1 MSCKGLSDIIKNEH
15 KAFFMAELSSGT
27 VLRGQ
32 TYSYR
37 IERMLGSGTFGITYL
52 AVVSDGA
59 GPMNGMLRVCVKEF
73 YMHDINGRN
82 GSEVTCSSSDG
93 MFSEYR
99 RKFMREAENL
109 ASINHPH
116 IIHVLEAFEQ
126 NNTVYYVM
134 EFVAGGSLDSFICM
148 QGRMD
153 EASAL
158 KCLAGIAEGLQY
170 MHSQKMLHLDLKPA
184 NVMLKN
190 DGSPVLIDFG
200 LSKQYNEKGEPESS
214 TKVGSGTPGYAPVE
228 QANYHDGH
236 GFPVTMDV
244 YALGGTL
251 FKMLTGER
259 PPEAS
264 MVLNDGLPVDLLQRY
279 GVSKATIAAIIG
291 AMAPIVKQRTP
302 DVASFVKALPLGS
315 AYKYSGTSK
324 ASSSTKTS
332 SSSSC
337 SSSSSSSSFKRK
349 KDVSQNLSEGI
360 VYLTPDTT
368 CVKIILNGVGKAQGK
383 SWVFAF
389 TPSKISVVEPNTN
402 DYRSFFSSKQRFG
415 SVLERIN
422 ALRLSVAKNYVGGD
436 ISLDERFMCT
446 LIAERE
452 NEVYVDA
459 ASGAHFID
467 DGYYLKGDVA
477 ALAEIVENET
487 GVDATGRKWKRQ
499 RTKNFV
505 IMGVVA
511 VVALAA
517 WWMFKGNNSS
527 TYNNVESEQS
537 VEQTNSSE
545 TAEQQQQALPEIC
558 NEQAVDL
565 GLSSG
570 TIWAGRN
577 VGATSAEQCGDY
589 YAWGE
594 TKTKK
599 EYSNFNYFD
608 LKNGADFEDFTTY
621 YNEGGKTSIRCS
633 NRDVAWV
640 KWGHQWAIPTKDQA
654 DELVRECTWT
664 WMKYNGANGFAVTG
678 PNGKSLFL
686 PAAGEHYTG
695 LDSSQKDVN
704 EVISVGEQAW
714 YWTSELSKEYSA
726 SAYILSFVQKK
737 AEVDTEWRIN
747 GISVRPV
754 RVK

>member
-1 MSCKGLSDIIKNEH
+1 
-15 KAFFMAELSSGT
+15 MAELSNGT

-134 EFVAGGSLDSFICM
+134 EFVAGGSLDSFICKH
-148 QGRMD
+148 GRMD

-315 AYKYSGTSK
+315 AYKDSGASK

-383 SWVFAF
+383 SWFFTF
-389 TPSKISVVEPNTN
+389 TPSKISVVESNTY

-436 ISLDERFMCT
+436 ISLDERRFMCT

-459 ASGAHFID
+459 VSGVGFKGD
-467 DGYYLKGDVA
+467 SYYLKGDVA

-527 TYNNVESEQS
+527 TYSNVELEQS

-545 TAEQQQQALPEIC
+545 TADQQQQALAEIC

-570 TIWAGRN
+570 TIWAGWN

-640 KWGHQWAIPTKDQA
+640 K
-654 DELVRECTWT
+654 
-664 WMKYNGANGFAVTG
+664 
-678 PNGKSLFL
+678 
-686 PAAGEHYTG
+686 
-695 LDSSQKDVN
+695 
-704 EVISVGEQAW
+704 
-714 YWTSELSKEYSA
+714 
-726 SAYILSFVQKK
+726 
-737 AEVDTEWRIN
+737 
-747 GISVRPV
+747 
-754 RVK
+754 

>member
-1 MSCKGLSDIIKNEH
+1 
-15 KAFFMAELSSGT
+15 MAELSNGT

-134 EFVAGGSLDSFICM
+134 EFVAGGSLDSFICKH
-148 QGRMD
+148 GRMD

-302 DVASFVKALPLGS
+302 DVASFVQALPLGS
-315 AYKYSGTSK
+315 AYKSSGSSK

-332 SSSSC
+332 SY

-383 SWVFAF
+383 SWFFTF
-389 TPSKISVVEPNTN
+389 TPSKISVVELNTY

-459 ASGAHFID
+459 VSGAEFKGD
-467 DGYYLKGDVA
+467 SYYLKGDVA

-499 RTKNFV
+499 RIKNFV

-570 TIWAGRN
+570 TIWAGWN

-599 EYSNFNYFD
+599 KNIYICYFD
-608 LKNGADFEDFTTY
+608 LKKGSEKFITY
-621 YNEGGKTSIRCS
+621 NNEGGKTSIRCS
-633 NRDVAWV
+633 KRDVAWV
-640 KWGHQWAIPTKDQA
+640 KWGHKWAIPTKDQA

-678 PNGKSLFL
+678 PNGKSLFM
-686 PAAGEHYTG
+686 PAAGLLYTG
-695 LDSSQKDVN
+695 LDNVN
-704 EVISVGEQAW
+704 EFLSVGSLAW
-714 YWTSELSKEYSA
+714 YWTSDLDKDDSA
-726 SAYILSFVQKK
+726 SAYSISFFQKK
-737 AEVDTEWRIN
+737 AEVQTQVRPN
-747 GISVRPV
+747 GVSVRPV

>member
-1 MSCKGLSDIIKNEH
+1 
-15 KAFFMAELSSGT
+15 MAELSNGT

-73 YMHDINGRN
+73 YMHDINGCN

-134 EFVAGGSLDSFICM
+134 EFVAGGSLDNFICK

-184 NVMLKN
+184 NVMLKT

-264 MVLNDGLPVDLLQRY
+264 MVLNDGLPVDVLQRC

-315 AYKYSGTSK
+315 AYKDPGASK

-332 SSSSC
+332 SS

-368 CVKIILNGVGKAQGK
+368 RVKIILNGVGKAQGK
-383 SWVFAF
+383 SWIFVF
-389 TPSKISVVEPNTN
+389 TPSKISVAELNTS
-402 DYRSFFSSKQRFG
+402 DCRSFFSSKQRFG

-422 ALRLSVAKNYVGGD
+422 ALRLSVAKNNVGGD
-436 ISLDERFMCT
+436 IFDERFMCS

-452 NEVYVDA
+452 NEVYVDSV
-459 ASGAHFID
+459 SGAEFNEGD
-467 DGYYLKGDVA
+467 SYYLKGDVA

-487 GVDATGRKWKRQ
+487 GVDATGRKRTKQ
-499 RTKNFV
+499 RIKNFV
-505 IMGVVA
+505 IMGMVA
-511 VVALAA
+511 IVAFVA

-545 TAEQQQQALPEIC
+545 TAEQQQQQKALPEIS

-570 TIWAGRN
+570 TIWAGWN

-599 EYSNFNYFD
+599 EKNIYIRYFD
-608 LKNGADFEDFTTY
+608 LKKGSEKFITY
-621 YNEGGKTSIRCS
+621 NNEGGKTSIRCS
-633 NRDVAWV
+633 KRDVAWV
-640 KWGHQWAIPTKDQA
+640 KWGHKWAIPTKDQA

-678 PNGKSLFL
+678 PNGKSLFM
-686 PAAGEHYTG
+686 PAAGLLYTG
-695 LDSSQKDVN
+695 LDNVN
-704 EVISVGEQAW
+704 EFLSVGSLAW
-714 YWTSELSKEYSA
+714 YWTSDLDKDDSA
-726 SAYILSFVQKK
+726 SAYSISFFQKK
-737 AEVDTEWRIN
+737 AEVQTQVRPN
-747 GISVRPV
+747 GVSVRPV

>member
-1 MSCKGLSDIIKNEH
+1 
-15 KAFFMAELSSGT
+15 MAELSNGT

-99 RKFMREAENL
+99 RKFMCEAENL

-134 EFVAGGSLDSFICM
+134 EFVAGGSLDSFICKH
-148 QGRMD
+148 GRVD

-315 AYKYSGTSK
+315 AYKDSGASK

-332 SSSSC
+332 SSSSY
-337 SSSSSSSSFKRK
+337 SSSSSSSSFKRE

-368 CVKIILNGVGKAQGK
+368 RVKIILNGVGKAQGK
-383 SWVFAF
+383 SWFFTF
-389 TPSKISVVEPNTN
+389 TPSKISVVELNTY

-436 ISLDERFMCT
+436 ISLDERRFMCT

-459 ASGAHFID
+459 VSGAEFKGD
-467 DGYYLKGDVA
+467 SYYLKGDVA

-570 TIWAGRN
+570 TI
-577 VGATSAEQCGDY
+577 
-589 YAWGE
+589 
-594 TKTKK
+594 
-599 EYSNFNYFD
+599 
-608 LKNGADFEDFTTY
+608 
-621 YNEGGKTSIRCS
+621 
-633 NRDVAWV
+633 
-640 KWGHQWAIPTKDQA
+640 
-654 DELVRECTWT
+654 
-664 WMKYNGANGFAVTG
+664 
-678 PNGKSLFL
+678 
-686 PAAGEHYTG
+686 
-695 LDSSQKDVN
+695 
-704 EVISVGEQAW
+704 
-714 YWTSELSKEYSA
+714 
-726 SAYILSFVQKK
+726 
-737 AEVDTEWRIN
+737 
-747 GISVRPV
+747 
-754 RVK
+754 

>member
-1 MSCKGLSDIIKNEH
+1 
-15 KAFFMAELSSGT
+15 MAELSNGT

-134 EFVAGGSLDSFICM
+134 EFVAGGSLDSFICKH
-148 QGRMD
+148 GRMD

-158 KCLAGIAEGLQY
+158 KCFVGIAEGLQY

-184 NVMLKN
+184 NVMLKT

-236 GFPVTMDV
+236 EFPVTMDV

-264 MVLNDGLPVDLLQRY
+264 MVLNDGLPVDLLQRC
-279 GVSKATIAAIIG
+279 GVSKATIAAIMG

-315 AYKYSGTSK
+315 AYKDSGSSK

-332 SSSSC
+332 SSSS
-337 SSSSSSSSFKRK
+337 SSSSSSPSSFKRT

-368 CVKIILNGVGKAQGK
+368 RVKIILNGVGKAQGT
-383 SWVFAF
+383 SWAFAF
-389 TPSKISVVEPNTN
+389 TPSKISVAELNTN
-402 DYRSFFSSKQRFG
+402 DCRSFFSSKQRFG

-422 ALRLSVAKNYVGGD
+422 ALRLSVAKNNVGGD
-436 ISLDERFMCT
+436 ISLDERFMCS

-452 NEVYVDA
+452 NEVYVDSV
-459 ASGAHFID
+459 SGAEFKGD
-467 DGYYLKGDVA
+467 SYYLKGDVA

-487 GVDATGRKWKRQ
+487 GVDATGRKRKKQ
-499 RTKNFV
+499 RIKNFV

-517 WWMFKGNNSS
+517 WWMFNGNNSF
-527 TYNNVESEQS
+527 
-537 VEQTNSSE
+537 E
-545 TAEQQQQALPEIC
+545 TTEQQQQKALPEIC
-558 NEQAVDL
+558 NEQEVDL

-570 TIWAGRN
+570 TIWAGWN

-608 LKNGADFEDFTTY
+608 LKNGADSEDFTTY

-686 PAAGEHYTG
+686 PAAGEHFTG
-695 LDSSQKDVN
+695 LDGNLKDVN
-704 EVISVGEQAW
+704 EVMCVGEQAC
-714 YWTSELSKEYSA
+714 YWTSELNKDYSA
-726 SAYILSFVQKK
+726 SVYIISFVQKK
-737 AEVDTEWRIN
+737 AEVDTDGRVH
-747 GISVRPV
+747 GASVRPV
-754 RVK
+754 MVK

>member
-1 MSCKGLSDIIKNEH
+1 
-15 KAFFMAELSSGT
+15 MAELSNGT

-134 EFVAGGSLDSFICM
+134 EFVAGGSLDSFICK

-184 NVMLKN
+184 NVMLKT

-264 MVLNDGLPVDLLQRY
+264 MVLNDGLPVDVLQRC

-302 DVASFVKALPLGS
+302 DVASFVKALPLDS
-315 AYKYSGTSK
+315 AYKDSGSSK

-332 SSSSC
+332 SS

-368 CVKIILNGVGKAQGK
+368 RVKIILNGVGKAQGK
-383 SWVFAF
+383 SWAFAF
-389 TPSKISVVEPNTN
+389 TPSKISVAELNTN
-402 DYRSFFSSKQRFG
+402 DCRSFFSSKQRFG

-422 ALRLSVAKNYVGGD
+422 ALRLSVAKNNVGGD
-436 ISLDERFMCT
+436 ISLDERFMCS

-459 ASGAHFID
+459 VSGAEFNEGD
-467 DGYYLKGDVA
+467 SYYLKGDIA

-487 GVDATGRKWKRQ
+487 GVDATGRKRKKQ
-499 RTKNFV
+499 RIKNFV

-527 TYNNVESEQS
+527 
-537 VEQTNSSE
+537 E
-545 TAEQQQQALPEIC
+545 TAEQQQQKALPEIC

-570 TIWAGRN
+570 TIWAGWN

-686 PAAGEHYTG
+686 PAAGEHFTG
-695 LDSSQKDVN
+695 IDGNQKDVN
-704 EVISVGEQAW
+704 EVTCVGEEAW
-714 YWTSELSKEYSA
+714 YWTSELNKDYSV
-726 SAYILSFVQKK
+726 SAYIISFFQKK
-737 AEVDTEWRIN
+737 AEVDVQLRSI

>member
-1 MSCKGLSDIIKNEH
+1 
-15 KAFFMAELSSGT
+15 MAELSNGT

-134 EFVAGGSLDSFICM
+134 EFVAGGSLDSFICKH
-148 QGRMD
+148 GRMD

-264 MVLNDGLPVDLLQRY
+264 MVLNDGLPVDVLQRC
-279 GVSKATIAAIIG
+279 GVSKGTIAAIIG

-315 AYKYSGTSK
+315 AYKDSGASK

-332 SSSSC
+332 SSSSY

-349 KDVSQNLSEGI
+349 KDLSQNLSEGI

-368 CVKIILNGVGKAQGK
+368 RVKIILNGVGKAQGK
-383 SWVFAF
+383 SWFFTF
-389 TPSKISVVEPNTN
+389 TPSKISVVESNTY
-402 DYRSFFSSKQRFG
+402 DCRFFFSSKQRFG

-459 ASGAHFID
+459 VSDAEFFID
-467 DGYYLKGDVA
+467 DSYYLKGDVA

-545 TAEQQQQALPEIC
+545 TADQQQQALPEIC

-570 TIWAGRN
+570 TIWAGWN

-664 WMKYNGANGFAVTG
+664 
-678 PNGKSLFL
+678 
-686 PAAGEHYTG
+686 
-695 LDSSQKDVN
+695 
-704 EVISVGEQAW
+704 
-714 YWTSELSKEYSA
+714 
-726 SAYILSFVQKK
+726 
-737 AEVDTEWRIN
+737 
-747 GISVRPV
+747 
-754 RVK
+754 

>member
-1 MSCKGLSDIIKNEH
+1 
-15 KAFFMAELSSGT
+15 MAELSNGT

-37 IERMLGSGTFGITYL
+37 IERMLGSGTFGITYP

-109 ASINHPH
+109 ASINYPH

-134 EFVAGGSLDSFICM
+134 EFVAGGSLDSFICKH
-148 QGRMD
+148 GRMD

-158 KCLAGIAEGLQY
+158 KCFAGIAEGLQY

-184 NVMLKN
+184 NVMLKT

-236 GFPVTMDV
+236 EFPVTMDV

-302 DVASFVKALPLGS
+302 DVASFVQALPLGS
-315 AYKYSGTSK
+315 AYKSSGSSK

-332 SSSSC
+332 SY

-383 SWVFAF
+383 SWFFTF

-422 ALRLSVAKNYVGGD
+422 ALRLSVTKNYVGGD
-436 ISLDERFMCT
+436 ISFDERFMCT

-459 ASGAHFID
+459 VSGAEFNEGD
-467 DGYYLKGDVA
+467 SYYLKGDVA

-487 GVDATGRKWKRQ
+487 GVDATGRKRKKQ
-499 RTKNFV
+499 RIKNFV

-545 TAEQQQQALPEIC
+545 TAEQQQQKALPEIC

-570 TIWAGRN
+570 TIWAGWN
-577 VGATSAEQCGDY
+577 VGATSAEQCGD
-589 YAWGE
+589 
-594 TKTKK
+594 
-599 EYSNFNYFD
+599 
-608 LKNGADFEDFTTY
+608 
-621 YNEGGKTSIRCS
+621 
-633 NRDVAWV
+633 
-640 KWGHQWAIPTKDQA
+640 
-654 DELVRECTWT
+654 
-664 WMKYNGANGFAVTG
+664 
-678 PNGKSLFL
+678 
-686 PAAGEHYTG
+686 
-695 LDSSQKDVN
+695 
-704 EVISVGEQAW
+704 
-714 YWTSELSKEYSA
+714 
-726 SAYILSFVQKK
+726 
-737 AEVDTEWRIN
+737 
-747 GISVRPV
+747 
-754 RVK
+754 

>member
-1 MSCKGLSDIIKNEH
+1 
-15 KAFFMAELSSGT
+15 MAELSNGT

-134 EFVAGGSLDSFICM
+134 EFVAGGSLDSFICK

-158 KCLAGIAEGLQY
+158 KCFAGIAEGLQY

-184 NVMLKN
+184 NVMLKT

-264 MVLNDGLPVDLLQRY
+264 IVLNDGLPVDLLQRC

-315 AYKYSGTSK
+315 AYKDSGASK

-368 CVKIILNGVGKAQGK
+368 RVKIILNGVGKAQGK
-383 SWVFAF
+383 SWFFTF
-389 TPSKISVVEPNTN
+389 TPSKISVVELNTY

-436 ISLDERFMCT
+436 ISLDERRFMCT
-446 LIAERE
+446 FIAERE

-459 ASGAHFID
+459 VSGAGFKGD
-467 DGYYLKGDVA
+467 SYYLKGDVA

-505 IMGVVA
+505 IMGLVA

-570 TIWAGRN
+570 TIWAGWN

-608 LKNGADFEDFTTY
+608 LNNGADFEDFTTY

-714 YWTSELSKEYSA
+714 YWTSELNKDYSV
-726 SAYILSFVQKK
+726 SAYIISFFQKK
-737 AEVDTEWRIN
+737 AEVDVQLRSI

>member
-134 EFVAGGSLDSFICM
+134 EFVAGGSLDSFICK

-184 NVMLKN
+184 NVMLKT

-214 TKVGSGTPGYAPVE
+214 SKVGSGTPGYAPVE

-315 AYKYSGTSK
+315 AYKDSGASK

-332 SSSSC
+332 SSSSY
-337 SSSSSSSSFKRK
+337 SSPSSSSSFKRK

-368 CVKIILNGVGKAQGK
+368 RVKIILNGVGKAQGK
-383 SWVFAF
+383 SWFFVF
-389 TPSKISVVEPNTN
+389 TPSKISVVEHDTY

-422 ALRLSVAKNYVGGD
+422 ALRLSVSRD

-459 ASGAHFID
+459 VSGADFID
-467 DGYYLKGDVA
+467 DSYYLKGDVA

-517 WWMFKGNNSS
+517 WWMFKGNSSS

-545 TAEQQQQALPEIC
+545 TAEQQQQALPEIS

-570 TIWAGRN
+570 TIWAGWN

-714 YWTSELSKEYSA
+714 YWTSELNKDYSA
-726 SAYILSFVQKK
+726 SAYIISFV
-737 AEVDTEWRIN
+737 
-747 GISVRPV
+747 
-754 RVK
+754 

>member
-1 MSCKGLSDIIKNEH
+1 
-15 KAFFMAELSSGT
+15 MAELSNGT

-134 EFVAGGSLDSFICM
+134 EFVAGGSLDSFICKH
-148 QGRMD
+148 GRMD

-184 NVMLKN
+184 NVMLKT

-279 GVSKATIAAIIG
+279 GVSKATIAAIVG

-302 DVASFVKALPLGS
+302 DVASFVQALPLGS
-315 AYKYSGTSK
+315 AYKSSGSSK
-324 ASSSTKTS
+324 ASSSTRTS
-332 SSSSC
+332 SS

-383 SWVFAF
+383 SWFFTF

-422 ALRLSVAKNYVGGD
+422 ALRLSVAKNNVGGD
-436 ISLDERFMCT
+436 ISLDERFMCS

-459 ASGAHFID
+459 VSGVEFKGD
-467 DGYYLKGDVA
+467 SYYLKGDVA

-499 RTKNFV
+499 RIKNFV

-537 VEQTNSSE
+537 IEQTNSSE
-545 TAEQQQQALPEIC
+545 TAEQQQQKALPEIC

-570 TIWAGRN
+570 TIWAGWN

-599 EYSNFNYFD
+599 KNIYICYFD
-608 LKNGADFEDFTTY
+608 LKKGSEKFITY
-621 YNEGGKTSIRCS
+621 NNEGGKTSIRCS
-633 NRDVAWV
+633 KRDVAWV
-640 KWGHQWAIPTKDQA
+640 KWGHKWAIPTKDQA

-678 PNGKSLFL
+678 PNGKSLFM
-686 PAAGEHYTG
+686 PAAGLLYTG
-695 LDSSQKDVN
+695 LDNVN
-704 EVISVGEQAW
+704 EFLSVGSLAW
-714 YWTSELSKEYSA
+714 YWTSDLDKDDSA

>member
-1 MSCKGLSDIIKNEH
+1 
-15 KAFFMAELSSGT
+15 MAELSNGT

-52 AVVSDGA
+52 AVVNDGA

-134 EFVAGGSLDSFICM
+134 EFVAGGSLDSFICKH
-148 QGRMD
+148 GRMD

-302 DVASFVKALPLGS
+302 DVASFVKALPFGS
-315 AYKYSGTSK
+315 AYKDSGASK
-324 ASSSTKTS
+324 ASSSTKTY

-383 SWVFAF
+383 SWFFTF

-422 ALRLSVAKNYVGGD
+422 ALRLSVTKNYVGGD
-436 ISLDERFMCT
+436 ISFDERFMCT

-459 ASGAHFID
+459 VSGVEFKGD
-467 DGYYLKGDVA
+467 SYYLKGDVA

-499 RTKNFV
+499 RIKNFV

-570 TIWAGRN
+570 TIWAGWN

-599 EYSNFNYFD
+599 KNIYICYFD
-608 LKNGADFEDFTTY
+608 LKKGSGNLSLIIMKAARHPF
-621 YNEGGKTSIRCS
+621 
-633 NRDVAWV
+633 VA
-640 KWGHQWAIPTKDQA
+640 
-654 DELVRECTWT
+654 
-664 WMKYNGANGFAVTG
+664 
-678 PNGKSLFL
+678 
-686 PAAGEHYTG
+686 
-695 LDSSQKDVN
+695 QK
-704 EVISVGEQAW
+704 EMWLG
-714 YWTSELSKEYSA
+714 
-726 SAYILSFVQKK
+726 
-737 AEVDTEWRIN
+737 
-747 GISVRPV
+747 
-754 RVK
+754 

>member
-1 MSCKGLSDIIKNEH
+1 
-15 KAFFMAELSSGT
+15 MAELSNGT

-52 AVVSDGA
+52 AVVNDGA

-134 EFVAGGSLDSFICM
+134 EFVAGGSLDSFICKH
-148 QGRMD
+148 GRMD

-184 NVMLKN
+184 NVMLKT

-315 AYKYSGTSK
+315 AYKYSGASK

-389 TPSKISVVEPNTN
+389 TPSKISVVESNTY

-436 ISLDERFMCT
+436 ISLDERRFMCT

-459 ASGAHFID
+459 VSGVGFQGD
-467 DGYYLKGDVA
+467 SYYLKGDVA

-545 TAEQQQQALPEIC
+545 TADQQQQALPEIC

-570 TIWAGRN
+570 TIWAGWN
-577 VGATSAEQCGDY
+577 VGATSAEQCGNY

-599 EYSNFNYFD
+599 EYSNFNYF
-608 LKNGADFEDFTTY
+608 
-621 YNEGGKTSIRCS
+621 
-633 NRDVAWV
+633 
-640 KWGHQWAIPTKDQA
+640 
-654 DELVRECTWT
+654 
-664 WMKYNGANGFAVTG
+664 
-678 PNGKSLFL
+678 
-686 PAAGEHYTG
+686 
-695 LDSSQKDVN
+695 
-704 EVISVGEQAW
+704 
-714 YWTSELSKEYSA
+714 
-726 SAYILSFVQKK
+726 
-737 AEVDTEWRIN
+737 
-747 GISVRPV
+747 
-754 RVK
+754 

>member
-1 MSCKGLSDIIKNEH
+1 
-15 KAFFMAELSSGT
+15 MAELSNGT

-134 EFVAGGSLDSFICM
+134 EFVAGGSLDSFICK

-153 EASAL
+153 EDSAL
-158 KCLAGIAEGLQY
+158 KCFAGIAEGLQY

-184 NVMLKN
+184 NVMLKT

-236 GFPVTMDV
+236 GLPVTMDV

-264 MVLNDGLPVDLLQRY
+264 MVLNDGLPVDVLQRC

-315 AYKYSGTSK
+315 AYKDPGASK

-332 SSSSC
+332 SS

-349 KDVSQNLSEGI
+349 KDVSQNLSERI

-368 CVKIILNGVGKAQGK
+368 RVKIILNGVGKAQGK
-383 SWVFAF
+383 SWIFVF
-389 TPSKISVVEPNTN
+389 TPSKISVAELNTS
-402 DYRSFFSSKQRFG
+402 DCRSFFSSKQRFG

-422 ALRLSVAKNYVGGD
+422 ALRLSVAKNNVGGD
-436 ISLDERFMCT
+436 IFDERFMCS

-452 NEVYVDA
+452 NEVYVDSV
-459 ASGAHFID
+459 SGAEFNEGD
-467 DGYYLKGDVA
+467 SYYLKGDVA

-487 GVDATGRKWKRQ
+487 GVDATGRKRTKQ
-499 RTKNFV
+499 RIKNFV
-505 IMGVVA
+505 IMGMVA
-511 VVALAA
+511 IVAFAA

-545 TAEQQQQALPEIC
+545 TAEQQQQQKALPEIS

-570 TIWAGRN
+570 TIWAGWN

-695 LDSSQKDVN
+695 LDSSQKNVN
-704 EVISVGEQAW
+704 EVISVGEKAL

-737 AEVDTEWRIN
+737 AEVDTEWRSS
-747 GISVRPV
+747 GFSVRPV

>member
-1 MSCKGLSDIIKNEH
+1 
-15 KAFFMAELSSGT
+15 MAELSNGT

-134 EFVAGGSLDSFICM
+134 EFVAGGSLDSFICKH
-148 QGRMD
+148 GGMD

-315 AYKYSGTSK
+315 AYKDSGASK

-383 SWVFAF
+383 SWFFTF
-389 TPSKISVVEPNTN
+389 TPSKISVVESNTY
-402 DYRSFFSSKQRFG
+402 DCRFFFSSKQRFG

-436 ISLDERFMCT
+436 ISLDERRFMCT

-459 ASGAHFID
+459 VSGVGFKGD
-467 DGYYLKGDVA
+467 SYYLKGDVA

-545 TAEQQQQALPEIC
+545 TADQQQQALPEIC

-570 TIWAGRN
+570 TIWAGWN

-621 YNEGGKTSIRCS
+621 YNEGGRTCEGVYL
-633 NRDVAWV
+633 DM
-640 KWGHQWAIPTKDQA
+640 
-654 DELVRECTWT
+654 DE
-664 WMKYNGANGFAVTG
+664 
-678 PNGKSLFL
+678 
-686 PAAGEHYTG
+686 
-695 LDSSQKDVN
+695 
-704 EVISVGEQAW
+704 I
-714 YWTSELSKEYSA
+714 
-726 SAYILSFVQKK
+726 
-737 AEVDTEWRIN
+737 
-747 GISVRPV
+747 
-754 RVK
+754 

>member
-1 MSCKGLSDIIKNEH
+1 
-15 KAFFMAELSSGT
+15 MAELSNGT

-134 EFVAGGSLDSFICM
+134 EFVAGGSLDSFICKH
-148 QGRMD
+148 GRMD

-315 AYKYSGTSK
+315 AYKDSGASK

-383 SWVFAF
+383 SWFFTF
-389 TPSKISVVEPNTN
+389 TPSKISVVESNTY

-436 ISLDERFMCT
+436 ISLDERRFMCT

-459 ASGAHFID
+459 VSGVGFQGD
-467 DGYYLKGDVA
+467 SYYLKGDVA

-545 TAEQQQQALPEIC
+545 TADQQQQALPEIC

-570 TIWAGRN
+570 TIWAGWN

-608 LKNGADFEDFTTY
+608 
-621 YNEGGKTSIRCS
+621 
-633 NRDVAWV
+633 
-640 KWGHQWAIPTKDQA
+640 H
-654 DELVRECTWT
+654 
-664 WMKYNGANGFAVTG
+664 
-678 PNGKSLFL
+678 
-686 PAAGEHYTG
+686 
-695 LDSSQKDVN
+695 
-704 EVISVGEQAW
+704 
-714 YWTSELSKEYSA
+714 
-726 SAYILSFVQKK
+726 
-737 AEVDTEWRIN
+737 
-747 GISVRPV
+747 
-754 RVK
+754 

>member
-1 MSCKGLSDIIKNEH
+1 
-15 KAFFMAELSSGT
+15 MAELSNGT

-134 EFVAGGSLDSFICM
+134 EFVAGGSLDSFICKH
-148 QGRMD
+148 GRMD

-184 NVMLKN
+184 NVMLKT

-315 AYKYSGTSK
+315 AYKDSGASK

-383 SWVFAF
+383 SWFFTF
-389 TPSKISVVEPNTN
+389 TPSKISVVELNTY

-415 SVLERIN
+415 SVL
-422 ALRLSVAKNYVGGD
+422 
-436 ISLDERFMCT
+436 
-446 LIAERE
+446 
-452 NEVYVDA
+452 
-459 ASGAHFID
+459 GA
-467 DGYYLKGDVA
+467 
-477 ALAEIVENET
+477 
-487 GVDATGRKWKRQ
+487 
-499 RTKNFV
+499 
-505 IMGVVA
+505 
-511 VVALAA
+511 
-517 WWMFKGNNSS
+517 
-527 TYNNVESEQS
+527 
-537 VEQTNSSE
+537 
-545 TAEQQQQALPEIC
+545 
-558 NEQAVDL
+558 
-565 GLSSG
+565 
-570 TIWAGRN
+570 
-577 VGATSAEQCGDY
+577 
-589 YAWGE
+589 
-594 TKTKK
+594 
-599 EYSNFNYFD
+599 
-608 LKNGADFEDFTTY
+608 
-621 YNEGGKTSIRCS
+621 
-633 NRDVAWV
+633 
-640 KWGHQWAIPTKDQA
+640 
-654 DELVRECTWT
+654 
-664 WMKYNGANGFAVTG
+664 
-678 PNGKSLFL
+678 
-686 PAAGEHYTG
+686 
-695 LDSSQKDVN
+695 
-704 EVISVGEQAW
+704 
-714 YWTSELSKEYSA
+714 
-726 SAYILSFVQKK
+726 
-737 AEVDTEWRIN
+737 
-747 GISVRPV
+747 
-754 RVK
+754 

>member
-1 MSCKGLSDIIKNEH
+1 
-15 KAFFMAELSSGT
+15 MAELSNGT

-134 EFVAGGSLDSFICM
+134 EFVAGGSLDSFICKH
-148 QGRMD
+148 GRMD

-264 MVLNDGLPVDLLQRY
+264 MVLNDGLPVDVLQRC
-279 GVSKATIAAIIG
+279 GVSKGTIAAIIG

-315 AYKYSGTSK
+315 AYKDSGASK

-332 SSSSC
+332 SSSSY

-349 KDVSQNLSEGI
+349 KDLSQNLSEGI

-368 CVKIILNGVGKAQGK
+368 RVKIILNGVGKAQGK
-383 SWVFAF
+383 SWFFTF
-389 TPSKISVVEPNTN
+389 TPSKISVVESNTY
-402 DYRSFFSSKQRFG
+402 DCRFFFSSKQRFG

-436 ISLDERFMCT
+436 ISLDERRFMCT

-459 ASGAHFID
+459 VSDAEFFID
-467 DGYYLKGDVA
+467 DSYYLKGDVA

-545 TAEQQQQALPEIC
+545 TADQQQQALPEIC

-570 TIWAGRN
+570 TIWAGWN

-664 WMKYNGANGFAVTG
+664 
-678 PNGKSLFL
+678 
-686 PAAGEHYTG
+686 
-695 LDSSQKDVN
+695 
-704 EVISVGEQAW
+704 
-714 YWTSELSKEYSA
+714 
-726 SAYILSFVQKK
+726 
-737 AEVDTEWRIN
+737 
-747 GISVRPV
+747 
-754 RVK
+754 

>member
-1 MSCKGLSDIIKNEH
+1 
-15 KAFFMAELSSGT
+15 MAELSNGT

-134 EFVAGGSLDSFICM
+134 EFVAGGSLDSFICKH
-148 QGRMD
+148 GRMD

-244 YALGGTL
+244 YAFGGTL

-315 AYKYSGTSK
+315 AYKDSGASK

-332 SSSSC
+332 SSSSY
-337 SSSSSSSSFKRK
+337 SSSSSSSSFKRE

-368 CVKIILNGVGKAQGK
+368 RVKIILNGVGKAQGK
-383 SWVFAF
+383 SWFFTF
-389 TPSKISVVEPNTN
+389 TPSKISIVESNTY
-402 DYRSFFSSKQRFG
+402 DCRFFFSSKQRFG

-436 ISLDERFMCT
+436 ISLDERRFMCT

-459 ASGAHFID
+459 VSGVGFKGD
-467 DGYYLKGDVA
+467 SYYLKGDVA

-517 WWMFKGNNSS
+517 WWMFKGNSSS
-527 TYNNVESEQS
+527 TYNNVELEQS

-545 TAEQQQQALPEIC
+545 TADQQQQALPEIC

-570 TIWAGRN
+570 TIWAGWN

-589 YAWGE
+589 YA
-594 TKTKK
+594 
-599 EYSNFNYFD
+599 
-608 LKNGADFEDFTTY
+608 
-621 YNEGGKTSIRCS
+621 
-633 NRDVAWV
+633 
-640 KWGHQWAIPTKDQA
+640 
-654 DELVRECTWT
+654 
-664 WMKYNGANGFAVTG
+664 
-678 PNGKSLFL
+678 
-686 PAAGEHYTG
+686 
-695 LDSSQKDVN
+695 
-704 EVISVGEQAW
+704 
-714 YWTSELSKEYSA
+714 
-726 SAYILSFVQKK
+726 
-737 AEVDTEWRIN
+737 
-747 GISVRPV
+747 
-754 RVK
+754 

>member
-1 MSCKGLSDIIKNEH
+1 
-15 KAFFMAELSSGT
+15 MAELSNGT

-134 EFVAGGSLDSFICM
+134 EFVAGGSLDSFICK

-184 NVMLKN
+184 NVMLKT

-264 MVLNDGLPVDLLQRY
+264 MVLNDGLPVDLLQRC

-315 AYKYSGTSK
+315 AYKDSGASK

-332 SSSSC
+332 SSSSY

-368 CVKIILNGVGKAQGK
+368 RVEIILNGVGKAQGK

-436 ISLDERFMCT
+436 ISLDERRFMCT
-446 LIAERE
+446 LIAKRE

-459 ASGAHFID
+459 VSGEFKGD
-467 DGYYLKGDVA
+467 SYYLKGDVA

-517 WWMFKGNNSS
+517 WWMFKGNSSS

-565 GLSSG
+565 GMSSG
-570 TIWAGRN
+570 TIWAGWN

-599 EYSNFNYFD
+599 ENIYIRYFD
-608 LKNGADFEDFTTY
+608 LKKDSGKFITY
-621 YNEGGKTSIRCS
+621 NNEGGKTSIRCS
-633 NRDVAWV
+633 KRDVAWI
-640 KWGHQWAIPTKDQA
+640 KWGHKWAIPTKYQA

-678 PNGKSLFL
+678 PNGKSLFM
-686 PAAGEHYTG
+686 PAAGFLYTG
-695 LDSSQKDVN
+695 LDNVN
-704 EVISVGEQAW
+704 ELLSVGSLAW
-714 YWTSELSKEYSA
+714 YWTSDLDKDDSA
-726 SAYILSFVQKK
+726 SAYSISFFQKK
-737 AEVDTEWRIN
+737 AEVQTQVRPN

-754 RVK
+754 MVK

>member
-1 MSCKGLSDIIKNEH
+1 
-15 KAFFMAELSSGT
+15 MAELSNGT

-134 EFVAGGSLDSFICM
+134 EFVAGGSLDSFICKH
-148 QGRMD
+148 GRMD

-302 DVASFVKALPLGS
+302 DVASFVKALPFGS
-315 AYKYSGTSK
+315 AYKYSGDSK

-383 SWVFAF
+383 SWFFTF
-389 TPSKISVVEPNTN
+389 TPSKISVVELDTY

-422 ALRLSVAKNYVGGD
+422 ALRLSVAKNNVGGD
-436 ISLDERFMCT
+436 ISLDERFMCS

-459 ASGAHFID
+459 VSGAEFNEGD
-467 DGYYLKGDVA
+467 SYYLKGDVA

-499 RTKNFV
+499 RIKNFV

-517 WWMFKGNNSS
+517 WWM
-527 TYNNVESEQS
+527 
-537 VEQTNSSE
+537 
-545 TAEQQQQALPEIC
+545 
-558 NEQAVDL
+558 
-565 GLSSG
+565 
-570 TIWAGRN
+570 
-577 VGATSAEQCGDY
+577 
-589 YAWGE
+589 
-594 TKTKK
+594 
-599 EYSNFNYFD
+599 
-608 LKNGADFEDFTTY
+608 
-621 YNEGGKTSIRCS
+621 
-633 NRDVAWV
+633 
-640 KWGHQWAIPTKDQA
+640 
-654 DELVRECTWT
+654 
-664 WMKYNGANGFAVTG
+664 
-678 PNGKSLFL
+678 
-686 PAAGEHYTG
+686 
-695 LDSSQKDVN
+695 
-704 EVISVGEQAW
+704 
-714 YWTSELSKEYSA
+714 
-726 SAYILSFVQKK
+726 
-737 AEVDTEWRIN
+737 
-747 GISVRPV
+747 
-754 RVK
+754 

>member
-1 MSCKGLSDIIKNEH
+1 
-15 KAFFMAELSSGT
+15 MAELSNGT

-134 EFVAGGSLDSFICM
+134 EFVAGGSLDSFICKH
-148 QGRMD
+148 GRMD

-315 AYKYSGTSK
+315 AYKDPGASK

-332 SSSSC
+332 SS

-368 CVKIILNGVGKAQGK
+368 RVKIILNGVGKAQGK
-383 SWVFAF
+383 SWIFVF
-389 TPSKISVVEPNTN
+389 TPSKISVAELNTS
-402 DYRSFFSSKQRFG
+402 DCRSFFSSKQRFG

-422 ALRLSVAKNYVGGD
+422 ALRLSVAKNNVGGD
-436 ISLDERFMCT
+436 IFDERFMCS

-452 NEVYVDA
+452 NEVYVDSV
-459 ASGAHFID
+459 SGAEFNEGD
-467 DGYYLKGDVA
+467 SYYLKGDVA

-487 GVDATGRKWKRQ
+487 GVDATGRKRTKQ
-499 RTKNFV
+499 RIKNFV
-505 IMGVVA
+505 IMGMVA
-511 VVALAA
+511 IVAFAA

-545 TAEQQQQALPEIC
+545 TAEQQQQQKALPEIS

-570 TIWAGRN
+570 TIWAGWN

-704 EVISVGEQAW
+704 EVISVGEQAM

>member
-1 MSCKGLSDIIKNEH
+1 
-15 KAFFMAELSSGT
+15 
-27 VLRGQ
+27 
-32 TYSYR
+32 
-37 IERMLGSGTFGITYL
+37 MLGSGTFGITYL

-134 EFVAGGSLDSFICM
+134 EFVAGGSLDSFICKH
-148 QGRMD
+148 GRMD

-158 KCLAGIAEGLQY
+158 KCFAGIAEGLQY

-184 NVMLKN
+184 NVMLKT

-236 GFPVTMDV
+236 EFPVTMDV

-264 MVLNDGLPVDLLQRY
+264 MVLNDGLPVDVLQRY

-302 DVASFVKALPLGS
+302 DVASFVQALPLGS
-315 AYKYSGTSK
+315 AYKSSGSSK

-332 SSSSC
+332 SY

-383 SWVFAF
+383 SWLFTF

-402 DYRSFFSSKQRFG
+402 DCRSFFSSKQRFG

-422 ALRLSVAKNYVGGD
+422 ALRLSVAKNNVGGD
-436 ISLDERFMCT
+436 ISLDERFMCS

-459 ASGAHFID
+459 VSGAEFNEGD
-467 DGYYLKGDVA
+467 SYYLKGDIA

-487 GVDATGRKWKRQ
+487 GVDATGRKRKKQ
-499 RTKNFV
+499 RIKNFV

-527 TYNNVESEQS
+527 
-537 VEQTNSSE
+537 E
-545 TAEQQQQALPEIC
+545 TAEQQQQKALPEIC

-570 TIWAGRN
+570 TIWAGWN

-686 PAAGEHYTG
+686 PAAGEHFTG
-695 LDSSQKDVN
+695 IDGNQKDVN
-704 EVISVGEQAW
+704 EVTCVGEEAW
-714 YWTSELSKEYSA
+714 YWTSELNKDYSV
-726 SAYILSFVQKK
+726 SAYIISFFQKK
-737 AEVDTEWRIN
+737 AEVDVQLRSI

>member
-1 MSCKGLSDIIKNEH
+1 
-15 KAFFMAELSSGT
+15 MAELSNGT

-134 EFVAGGSLDSFICM
+134 EFVAGGSLDSFICKH
-148 QGRMD
+148 GRMD

-158 KCLAGIAEGLQY
+158 KCFAGIAEGLQY

-184 NVMLKN
+184 NVMLKT

-236 GFPVTMDV
+236 EFPVTMDV

-264 MVLNDGLPVDLLQRY
+264 MVLNDGLPVDLLQRC

-291 AMAPIVKQRTP
+291 AMSPIVKQRTP

-315 AYKYSGTSK
+315 AYKDSGASK

-383 SWVFAF
+383 SWGFAF
-389 TPSKISVVEPNTN
+389 TPSKISVAELNTN
-402 DYRSFFSSKQRFG
+402 DCRSFFSSKQRFG

-422 ALRLSVAKNYVGGD
+422 ALRLSVAKNNVGGD
-436 ISLDERFMCT
+436 ISLDERFMCS

-459 ASGAHFID
+459 VSGAEFNEGD
-467 DGYYLKGDVA
+467 SYYLKGDVA

-487 GVDATGRKWKRQ
+487 GVDATGRKRKKQ
-499 RTKNFV
+499 RIKNFV

-527 TYNNVESEQS
+527 
-537 VEQTNSSE
+537 E
-545 TAEQQQQALPEIC
+545 TAEQQQQKALPEIC

-570 TIWAGRN
+570 TIWAGWN

-686 PAAGEHYTG
+686 PAAGEHFTG
-695 LDSSQKDVN
+695 IDGNQKDVN
-704 EVISVGEQAW
+704 EVTCVGEEAW
-714 YWTSELSKEYSA
+714 YWTSELNKDYSV
-726 SAYILSFVQKK
+726 SAYIISFFQKK
-737 AEVDTEWRIN
+737 AEVDVQLRSI

>member
-1 MSCKGLSDIIKNEH
+1 
-15 KAFFMAELSSGT
+15 MAELSNGT

-134 EFVAGGSLDSFICM
+134 EFVAGGSLDSFICK

-184 NVMLKN
+184 NVMLKT

-264 MVLNDGLPVDLLQRY
+264 MVLNDGLPVDLLQRC

-315 AYKYSGTSK
+315 AYKDSGASK

-332 SSSSC
+332 SSSSY

-368 CVKIILNGVGKAQGK
+368 RVKIILNGVGKAQGK
-383 SWVFAF
+383 SWFFTF
-389 TPSKISVVEPNTN
+389 TPSKISVVELNTY
-402 DYRSFFSSKQRFG
+402 DCRSFFSSKQRFG

-436 ISLDERFMCT
+436 ISLDERRFMCT
-446 LIAERE
+446 LIAKRE

-459 ASGAHFID
+459 VSGEFKGD
-467 DGYYLKGDVA
+467 SYYLKGDVA

-517 WWMFKGNNSS
+517 WWMFKGNSSS

-565 GLSSG
+565 GLSVAQYGLAGMSVLRVPSNVE
-570 TIWAGRN
+570 TIMLGVRQKQRRN
-577 VGATSAEQCGDY
+577 I
-589 YAWGE
+589 
-594 TKTKK
+594 
-599 EYSNFNYFD
+599 
-608 LKNGADFEDFTTY
+608 LI
-621 YNEGGKTSIRCS
+621 SI
-633 NRDVAWV
+633 
-640 KWGHQWAIPTKDQA
+640 
-654 DELVRECTWT
+654 
-664 WMKYNGANGFAVTG
+664 
-678 PNGKSLFL
+678 
-686 PAAGEHYTG
+686 
-695 LDSSQKDVN
+695 
-704 EVISVGEQAW
+704 IS
-714 YWTSELSKEYSA
+714 
-726 SAYILSFVQKK
+726 I
-737 AEVDTEWRIN
+737 
-747 GISVRPV
+747 
-754 RVK
+754 

>member
-134 EFVAGGSLDSFICM
+134 EFVAGGSLDSFICKH
-148 QGRMD
+148 GRMD

-236 GFPVTMDV
+236 EFPVTMDV

-264 MVLNDGLPVDLLQRY
+264 MVLNDGLPVDLLHRY

-315 AYKYSGTSK
+315 AYKYSGASK

-332 SSSSC
+332 SSSSY

-368 CVKIILNGVGKAQGK
+368 RVKIILNGVGKAQGK
-383 SWVFAF
+383 SWFFVF
-389 TPSKISVVEPNTN
+389 TPSKISVVEHDTY

-422 ALRLSVAKNYVGGD
+422 ALRLSVSRD
-436 ISLDERFMCT
+436 ISLDERFLCT

-459 ASGAHFID
+459 VSGADFID
-467 DGYYLKGDVA
+467 DSYYLKGDVA
-477 ALAEIVENET
+477 ALVEIVENET
-487 GVDATGRKWKRQ
+487 GVDVTGRKWKRQ
-499 RTKNFV
+499 RIKNFV

-527 TYNNVESEQS
+527 TYNNVESEQN

-545 TAEQQQQALPEIC
+545 TAEQQQQALPEIS

-570 TIWAGRN
+570 TIWAGWN

-714 YWTSELSKEYSA
+714 YWTSELNKDYSA
-726 SAYILSFVQKK
+726 SAYIISFVQKK
-737 AEVDTEWRIN
+737 AEVDVDGRSS
-747 GISVRPV
+747 GFSVRPV

>member
-1 MSCKGLSDIIKNEH
+1 M
-15 KAFFMAELSSGT
+15 
-27 VLRGQ
+27 
-32 TYSYR
+32 
-37 IERMLGSGTFGITYL
+37 
-52 AVVSDGA
+52 
-59 GPMNGMLRVCVKEF
+59 
-73 YMHDINGRN
+73 
-82 GSEVTCSSSDG
+82 
-93 MFSEYR
+93 
-99 RKFMREAENL
+99 
-109 ASINHPH
+109 
-116 IIHVLEAFEQ
+116 
-126 NNTVYYVM
+126 
-134 EFVAGGSLDSFICM
+134 
-148 QGRMD
+148 
-153 EASAL
+153 
-158 KCLAGIAEGLQY
+158 
-170 MHSQKMLHLDLKPA
+170 
-184 NVMLKN
+184 
-190 DGSPVLIDFG
+190 
-200 LSKQYNEKGEPESS
+200 
-214 TKVGSGTPGYAPVE
+214 
-228 QANYHDGH
+228 
-236 GFPVTMDV
+236 
-244 YALGGTL
+244 
-251 FKMLTGER
+251 
-259 PPEAS
+259 
-264 MVLNDGLPVDLLQRY
+264 
-279 GVSKATIAAIIG
+279 
-291 AMAPIVKQRTP
+291 
-302 DVASFVKALPLGS
+302 
-315 AYKYSGTSK
+315 
-324 ASSSTKTS
+324 
-332 SSSSC
+332 
-337 SSSSSSSSFKRK
+337 
-349 KDVSQNLSEGI
+349 
-360 VYLTPDTT
+360 TPDTT
-368 CVKIILNGVGKAQGK
+368 RVKIILNGVGKAQGK
-383 SWVFAF
+383 SWGFAF
-389 TPSKISVVEPNTN
+389 TPSKISVAELNTN
-402 DYRSFFSSKQRFG
+402 DCRSFFSSKQRFG

-422 ALRLSVAKNYVGGD
+422 ALRLSVAKNNVGGD
-436 ISLDERFMCT
+436 ISLDERFMCS

-459 ASGAHFID
+459 VSGAEFNEGD
-467 DGYYLKGDVA
+467 SYYLKGDVA

-487 GVDATGRKWKRQ
+487 GVDATGRKRKKQ
-499 RTKNFV
+499 RIKNFV

-537 VEQTNSSE
+537 IEQTNSSE
-545 TAEQQQQALPEIC
+545 TAEQQQQKALPEIC

-570 TIWAGRN
+570 TIWAGWN

-737 AEVDTEWRIN
+737 AEVDTEWRTN
-747 GISVRPV
+747 GMSVRPV

>member
-1 MSCKGLSDIIKNEH
+1 
-15 KAFFMAELSSGT
+15 MAELSNGT

-134 EFVAGGSLDSFICM
+134 EFVAGGSLDNFICK

-184 NVMLKN
+184 NVMLKT

-302 DVASFVKALPLGS
+302 DVVSFVKALPLGS
-315 AYKYSGTSK
+315 AYKDSGASK
-324 ASSSTKTS
+324 ASSSPKMS

-383 SWVFAF
+383 SWFFTF
-389 TPSKISVVEPNTN
+389 TPSKISVVESNTY

-436 ISLDERFMCT
+436 ISLDERRFMCT

-459 ASGAHFID
+459 VSGVGFKGD
-467 DGYYLKGDVA
+467 SYYLKGDVA

-545 TAEQQQQALPEIC
+545 TADQQQQALPEIC

-570 TIWAGRN
+570 TIWAGWN

-695 LDSSQKDVN
+695 LDSSQKNVN
-704 EVISVGEQAW
+704 EVISVGEKAL

-737 AEVDTEWRIN
+737 AEVDTEWRSS
-747 GISVRPV
+747 GFSVRPV

>member
-1 MSCKGLSDIIKNEH
+1 
-15 KAFFMAELSSGT
+15 MAELSNGT

-82 GSEVTCSSSDG
+82 GCEVTCSSSDG

-134 EFVAGGSLDSFICM
+134 EFVAGGSLDSFICKH
-148 QGRMD
+148 GRMD

-184 NVMLKN
+184 NVMLKT

-302 DVASFVKALPLGS
+302 DVASFVKALPFGS
-315 AYKYSGTSK
+315 AYKYSGASK

-383 SWVFAF
+383 SWFFTF
-389 TPSKISVVEPNTN
+389 TPSKISVVELNTY

-436 ISLDERFMCT
+436 ISLDERRFMCT

-459 ASGAHFID
+459 VSGEFKGD
-467 DGYYLKGDVA
+467 SYYLKGDVA

-505 IMGVVA
+505 IMCVVA

-517 WWMFKGNNSS
+517 WWMFKGNSSS

-570 TIWAGRN
+570 TIWAGWN

-704 EVISVGEQAW
+704 EVMWVGEQAW
-714 YWTSELSKEYSA
+714 YWTSELNKDYSA
-726 SAYILSFVQKK
+726 SAYIISFVQKK
-737 AEVDTEWRIN
+737 AEVDVDGRSS
-747 GISVRPV
+747 GFSVRPV

>member
-1 MSCKGLSDIIKNEH
+1 
-15 KAFFMAELSSGT
+15 MAELSNGT

-134 EFVAGGSLDSFICM
+134 EFVAGGSLDSFICKH
-148 QGRMD
+148 GRMD

-158 KCLAGIAEGLQY
+158 KCFAGIAEGLQY

-184 NVMLKN
+184 NVMLKT

-228 QANYHDGH
+228 QANYRDGH
-236 GFPVTMDV
+236 EFPVTMDV

-264 MVLNDGLPVDLLQRY
+264 MVLNDGLPVDLLQRC

-315 AYKYSGTSK
+315 AYKDSGSSK

-332 SSSSC
+332 SSSS
-337 SSSSSSSSFKRK
+337 SSSSSSPSSFKRT

-368 CVKIILNGVGKAQGK
+368 RVKIILNGVGKAQGT
-383 SWVFAF
+383 SWAFAF
-389 TPSKISVVEPNTN
+389 TPSKISVAELNTN
-402 DYRSFFSSKQRFG
+402 DCRSFFSSKQRFG

-422 ALRLSVAKNYVGGD
+422 ALRLSVAKNNVGGD

-452 NEVYVDA
+452 NEVYVDSV
-459 ASGAHFID
+459 SGAEFNEGD
-467 DGYYLKGDVA
+467 SYYLKGDVA

-487 GVDATGRKWKRQ
+487 GVDATGRKRTKQ
-499 RTKNFV
+499 RIKNFV
-505 IMGVVA
+505 IMGMVA
-511 VVALAA
+511 IVAFAA

-545 TAEQQQQALPEIC
+545 TAEQQQQQKALPEIS

-570 TIWAGRN
+570 TIWAGWN

-599 EYSNFNYFD
+599 EKNIYIRYFD
-608 LKNGADFEDFTTY
+608 LKKGSEKFITY
-621 YNEGGKTSIRCS
+621 NNEGGKTSIRCS
-633 NRDVAWV
+633 KRDVAWV
-640 KWGHQWAIPTKDQA
+640 KWGHKWAIPTKDQA

-678 PNGKSLFL
+678 PNGKSLFM
-686 PAAGEHYTG
+686 PAAGLLYTG
-695 LDSSQKDVN
+695 LDNVN
-704 EVISVGEQAW
+704 EFLSVGSLAW
-714 YWTSELSKEYSA
+714 YWTSDLDKDDSA
-726 SAYILSFVQKK
+726 SAYSISFFQKK
-737 AEVDTEWRIN
+737 AEVQTQVRPN
-747 GISVRPV
+747 GVSVRPV

>member
-1 MSCKGLSDIIKNEH
+1 
-15 KAFFMAELSSGT
+15 MAELSNGT

-134 EFVAGGSLDSFICM
+134 EFVAGGSLDSFICKH
-148 QGRMD
+148 GRMD

-158 KCLAGIAEGLQY
+158 KCFAGIAEGLQY

-184 NVMLKN
+184 NVMLKI

-236 GFPVTMDV
+236 EFPVTMDV

-264 MVLNDGLPVDLLQRY
+264 MVLNDGLPVDVLQRC

-302 DVASFVKALPLGS
+302 DVASFVKALPLCS
-315 AYKYSGTSK
+315 AYKDPGASK

-332 SSSSC
+332 SS

-368 CVKIILNGVGKAQGK
+368 RVKIILNGVGKAQGK
-383 SWVFAF
+383 SWIFVF
-389 TPSKISVVEPNTN
+389 TPSKISVAELNTS
-402 DYRSFFSSKQRFG
+402 DCRSFFSSKQRFG

-422 ALRLSVAKNYVGGD
+422 ALRLSVAKNNVGGD
-436 ISLDERFMCT
+436 IFDERFMCS

-452 NEVYVDA
+452 NEVYVDSV
-459 ASGAHFID
+459 SGAEFNEGD
-467 DGYYLKGDVA
+467 SYYLKGDIA

-487 GVDATGRKWKRQ
+487 GVDATGRKRTKQ
-499 RTKNFV
+499 RIKNFV
-505 IMGVVA
+505 IMGMVA
-511 VVALAA
+511 IVAFAA

-545 TAEQQQQALPEIC
+545 TAEQQQQQKALPEIS

-570 TIWAGRN
+570 TIWAGWN

-599 EYSNFNYFD
+599 EYSSFNYFD

-633 NRDVAWV
+633 KRDVAWV

-704 EVISVGEQAW
+704 EVMWVGEQAW
-714 YWTSELSKEYSA
+714 YWTSELNKDYSA
-726 SAYILSFVQKK
+726 SAYIISFVQKK
-737 AEVDTEWRIN
+737 AEVDVQLRSI

>member
-1 MSCKGLSDIIKNEH
+1 
-15 KAFFMAELSSGT
+15 MAELSNGT

-134 EFVAGGSLDSFICM
+134 EFVAGGSLDSFICKH
-148 QGRMD
+148 GRMD

-184 NVMLKN
+184 NVMLKT

-302 DVASFVKALPLGS
+302 DVASFVKALLLGS
-315 AYKYSGTSK
+315 AYKDSGASK
-324 ASSSTKTS
+324 ASSSTKTSSSSSCSSSS

-383 SWVFAF
+383 SWFFTF
-389 TPSKISVVEPNTN
+389 TPSKISVVESNTY
-402 DYRSFFSSKQRFG
+402 DCRFFFSSKQRFG

-459 ASGAHFID
+459 VSDAEFFID
-467 DGYYLKGDVA
+467 DSYYLKGDVA

-570 TIWAGRN
+570 TIWAGWN

-633 NRDVAWV
+633 KRDVAE
-640 KWGHQWAIPTKDQA
+640 GMYLDM
-654 DELVRECTWT
+654 DE
-664 WMKYNGANGFAVTG
+664 
-678 PNGKSLFL
+678 
-686 PAAGEHYTG
+686 
-695 LDSSQKDVN
+695 
-704 EVISVGEQAW
+704 I
-714 YWTSELSKEYSA
+714 
-726 SAYILSFVQKK
+726 
-737 AEVDTEWRIN
+737 
-747 GISVRPV
+747 
-754 RVK
+754 

>member
-1 MSCKGLSDIIKNEH
+1 
-15 KAFFMAELSSGT
+15 MAELSNGT

-134 EFVAGGSLDSFICM
+134 EFVAGGSLDSFICKH
-148 QGRMD
+148 GRMD

-158 KCLAGIAEGLQY
+158 KCFAGIAEGLQY

-184 NVMLKN
+184 NVMLKT

-236 GFPVTMDV
+236 EFPVTMDV

-264 MVLNDGLPVDLLQRY
+264 MVLNDGLPVDVLQRY

-302 DVASFVKALPLGS
+302 DVASFVQALPLGS
-315 AYKYSGTSK
+315 AYKSSGSSK

-332 SSSSC
+332 SY

-383 SWVFAF
+383 SWLFTF

-402 DYRSFFSSKQRFG
+402 DCRSFFSSKQRFG

-422 ALRLSVAKNYVGGD
+422 ALRLSVAKNNVGGD
-436 ISLDERFMCT
+436 ISLDERFMCS

-459 ASGAHFID
+459 VSGAEFNEGD
-467 DGYYLKGDVA
+467 SYYLKGDIA

-487 GVDATGRKWKRQ
+487 GVDATGRKRKKQ
-499 RTKNFV
+499 RIKNFV

-527 TYNNVESEQS
+527 
-537 VEQTNSSE
+537 E
-545 TAEQQQQALPEIC
+545 TAEQQQQKALPEIC

-570 TIWAGRN
+570 TIWAGWN

-686 PAAGEHYTG
+686 PAAGEHFTG
-695 LDSSQKDVN
+695 IDGNQKDVN
-704 EVISVGEQAW
+704 EVTCVGEEAW
-714 YWTSELSKEYSA
+714 YWTSELNKDYSV
-726 SAYILSFVQKK
+726 SAYIISFFQKK
-737 AEVDTEWRIN
+737 AEVDVQLRSI

>member
-1 MSCKGLSDIIKNEH
+1 
-15 KAFFMAELSSGT
+15 MAELSNGT

-148 QGRMD
+148 QGRMN

-184 NVMLKN
+184 NVMLKT

-302 DVASFVKALPLGS
+302 DVALFVKALPLGS
-315 AYKYSGTSK
+315 AYKDSGASK

-368 CVKIILNGVGKAQGK
+368 RVKIILNGVGKAQGK
-383 SWVFAF
+383 SWFFTF
-389 TPSKISVVEPNTN
+389 TPSKISVVESNTY

-436 ISLDERFMCT
+436 ISLDERRFMCT

-459 ASGAHFID
+459 VSGVGFQGD
-467 DGYYLKGDVA
+467 SYYLKGDVA

-527 TYNNVESEQS
+527 TYSNVESEQS
-537 VEQTNSSE
+537 VEQTNSLE
-545 TAEQQQQALPEIC
+545 TADQQQQALPEIC

-570 TIWAGRN
+570 TIWAGWN

-621 YNEGGKTSIRCS
+621 YNEGGKNSIRCS
-633 NRDVAWV
+633 KRDVAWV

-654 DELVRECTWT
+654 DELVRECT
-664 WMKYNGANGFAVTG
+664 
-678 PNGKSLFL
+678 
-686 PAAGEHYTG
+686 
-695 LDSSQKDVN
+695 
-704 EVISVGEQAW
+704 
-714 YWTSELSKEYSA
+714 
-726 SAYILSFVQKK
+726 
-737 AEVDTEWRIN
+737 
-747 GISVRPV
+747 
-754 RVK
+754 

>member
-1 MSCKGLSDIIKNEH
+1 
-15 KAFFMAELSSGT
+15 MAELSNGT

-134 EFVAGGSLDSFICM
+134 EFVAGGSLDSFICKH
-148 QGRMD
+148 GRMD

-158 KCLAGIAEGLQY
+158 KCFVGIAEGLQY

-184 NVMLKN
+184 NVMLKT

-236 GFPVTMDV
+236 EFPVTMDV

-264 MVLNDGLPVDLLQRY
+264 MVLNDGLPVDLLQRC
-279 GVSKATIAAIIG
+279 GVSKATIAAIMG

-315 AYKYSGTSK
+315 AYKDSGSSK

-332 SSSSC
+332 SSSS
-337 SSSSSSSSFKRK
+337 SSSSSSPSSFKRT

-368 CVKIILNGVGKAQGK
+368 RVKIILNGVGKAQGT
-383 SWVFAF
+383 SWAFAF
-389 TPSKISVVEPNTN
+389 TPSKISVAELNTS
-402 DYRSFFSSKQRFG
+402 DCRSFFSSKQRFG

-422 ALRLSVAKNYVGGD
+422 ALRLSVAKNNVGGD
-436 ISLDERFMCT
+436 IFDERFMCS

-452 NEVYVDA
+452 NEVYVDSV
-459 ASGAHFID
+459 SGAEFNEGD
-467 DGYYLKGDVA
+467 SYYLKGDVA

-487 GVDATGRKWKRQ
+487 GVDATGRKRTKQ
-499 RTKNFV
+499 RIKNFV
-505 IMGVVA
+505 IMGMVA
-511 VVALAA
+511 IVAFAA
-517 WWMFKGNNSS
+517 WWMFKGNSSS

-545 TAEQQQQALPEIC
+545 TAEQQQQQKALPEIS

-570 TIWAGRN
+570 TIWAGWN

-599 EYSNFNYFD
+599 EKNIYIRYFD
-608 LKNGADFEDFTTY
+608 LKKGSEKFITY
-621 YNEGGKTSIRCS
+621 NNEGGKTSIRCS
-633 NRDVAWV
+633 KRDVAWV
-640 KWGHQWAIPTKDQA
+640 KWGHKWAIPTKDQA

-678 PNGKSLFL
+678 PNGKSLFM
-686 PAAGEHYTG
+686 PAAGLLYTG
-695 LDSSQKDVN
+695 LDNVN
-704 EVISVGEQAW
+704 EFLSVGSLAW
-714 YWTSELSKEYSA
+714 YWTSDLDKDDSA
-726 SAYILSFVQKK
+726 SAYSISFFQKK
-737 AEVDTEWRIN
+737 AEVQTQVRPN
-747 GISVRPV
+747 GVSVRPV